1 MEIQKINLQQMPG
14 SKGISS
20 KEIPPGWD
28 YNPSTW
34 KQRLPLVFV
43 ALAGVVI
50 AGYLSL
56 FQFKI
61 IHTVWDPFFGNQ
73 TEKILTSPVSKFLP
87 VPDAF
92 LGALGYVID
101 AVSGIIGGPV
111 RWKTKP
117 WIVIVFGVAVGPLG
131 LVSVLLVI
139 SQPVFF
145 HAWCTL
151 CLCSA
156 IISVVMISPA
166 MDEMLA
172 SLQFLQRVK
181 KRGNSVWKAFLGNKE
196 IVKTVE

>member
-1 MEIQKINLQQMPG
+1 MRIT
-14 SKGISS
+14 

-34 KQRLPLVFV
+34 PQRLPLV
-43 ALAGVVI
+43 AIASLGVVI
-50 AGYLSL
+50 AAYLSL
-56 FQFKI
+56 YQFKL

-73 TEKILTSPVSKFLP
+73 TEKILTSPVSKLFP
-87 VPDAF
+87 VPDAL
-92 LGALGYVID
+92 LGAFGYIVD
-101 AVSGIIGGPV
+101 AVSGVIGGTE

-131 LVSVLLVI
+131 LVSILLVI
-139 SQPVFF
+139 SQPVLFN
-145 HAWCTL
+145 AWCTL

-156 IISVVMISPA
+156 VISVVMISPA

-181 KRGNSVWKAFLGNKE
+181 RSGNSVWKAFWGNKE
-196 IVKTVE
+196 IINRIE